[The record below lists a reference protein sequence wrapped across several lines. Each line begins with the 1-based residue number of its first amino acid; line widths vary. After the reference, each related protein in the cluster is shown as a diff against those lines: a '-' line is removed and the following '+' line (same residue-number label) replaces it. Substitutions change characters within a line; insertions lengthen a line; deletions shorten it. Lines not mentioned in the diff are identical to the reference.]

1 MLDLIRSRLLTYG
14 TYSAALGVVAM
25 YYLIKSLVSAL
36 AAICIACVVVVVV
49 NGSLYSA
56 NVTLVVTLVVE
67 GVGKSAS
74 LVETVGIVTD
84 GVAAAGVKMRGSS
97 GGAAVVTVSVT
108 LV

>member
-1 MLDLIRSRLLTYG
+1 MLDLIRSLLITYG
-14 TYSAALGVVAM
+14 TNRAAFGVVAM
-25 YYLIKSLVSAL
+25 YYLFKSLISAL
-36 AAICIACVVVVVV
+36 AAIRIAGVVVVVV

-56 NVTLVVTLVVE
+56 NVTLTVTLIVK